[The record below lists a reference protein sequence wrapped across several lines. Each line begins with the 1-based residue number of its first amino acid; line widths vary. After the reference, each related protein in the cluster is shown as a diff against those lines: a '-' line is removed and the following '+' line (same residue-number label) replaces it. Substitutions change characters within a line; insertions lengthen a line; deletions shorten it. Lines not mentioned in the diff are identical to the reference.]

1 MLFASIWT
9 TTNATN
15 LKDAIVDKQ
24 IEFLTT
30 YKLNNTP
37 EITTDNIIKLEGY
50 ILLYNSPTTISITT
64 NGDFEIYI
72 DNIQILK
79 STNNGSTDIY
89 NKGILPFEC
98 YIKPASI
105 PFSYQ
110 ITPNKFT
117 LNNGYIQFKDPRSLR
132 SKITKI
138 TFINPNEF
146 VHQKYYINNVELE
159 TSYNTYEQ
167 NENKYT
173 ETTIIIPP
181 ET

>member
-79 STNNGSTDIY
+79 STNNGSIDIY
-89 NKGILPFEC
+89 NKGILPFNDIEGDDAL
-98 YIKPASI
+98 ILGKLVAVIDQLFELVQTLKQERSI
-105 PFSYQ
+105 
-110 ITPNKFT
+110 NEWVKF
-117 LNNGYIQFKDPRSLR
+117 LMQM
-132 SKITKI
+132 
-138 TFINPNEF
+138 
-146 VHQKYYINNVELE
+146 LE
-159 TSYNTYEQ
+159 
-167 NENKYT
+167 KVLKKKM
-173 ETTIIIPP
+173 PL
-181 ET
+181 